1 MYIALGQPV
10 YATQTFSLDLT
21 STWDTTSPKFTLLS
35 NFGAPVDFL
44 VPSTL
49 LNDQSWLVISNNRSY
64 RYNIQ
69 ANIYCHPHQSIP
81 YQRMDPVR
89 CGATDVS
96 TGLVYIP
103 NGYFVSTPTL
113 NTTIMMQYNVA
124 TGTTTSLPKKNGP
137 NGVRAFAIAWNQA
150 IRKLVVTSGFVNEI
164 TIHGLYTYDALA
176 GWAQPTTTG
185 ATPPPREQHCMVSAG
200 GKRVLFGGFAKRDV
214 AVVLSDIWI
223 LDLTSWIWTQGTD
236 AGASN
241 ARANHVCG
249 YSNGQFIVWGGR
261 GKDTIVTN
269 NVTMIYNLDTQAW
282 ITTFVP
288 NPAVVTTTTTAS
300 SRASGSSSSS
310 TPTSSGA
317 STINGA
323 DASGSKSNVG
333 AIMGIVAA
341 VVVIGAFAN

>member
-1 MYIALGQPV
+1 MRSKSLH
-10 YATQTFSLDLT
+10 FST
-21 STWDTTSPKFTLLS
+21 
-35 NFGAPVDFL
+35 
-44 VPSTL
+44 
-49 LNDQSWLVISNNRSY
+49 
-64 RYNIQ
+64 
-69 ANIYCHPHQSIP
+69 
-81 YQRMDPVR
+81 
-89 CGATDVS
+89 GATDVS

-113 NTTIMMQYNVA
+113 NTTTMMQYNVA
-124 TGTTTSLPKKNGP
+124 TGTTTSLPMTNGP

-176 GWAQPTTTG
+176 GWTQPTTTG

-200 GKRVLFGGFAKRDV
+200 GKMVLFGGFAKRAV
-214 AVVLSDIWI
+214 AVLLSDIWI
-223 LDLTSWIWTQGTD
+223 LDLTSWTWTQGTD

-269 NVTMIYNLDTQAW
+269 NITMIYDLNTQAW

-333 AIMGIVAA
+333 AIIRIVAA
-341 VVVIGAFAN
+341 VVVIGAFTN